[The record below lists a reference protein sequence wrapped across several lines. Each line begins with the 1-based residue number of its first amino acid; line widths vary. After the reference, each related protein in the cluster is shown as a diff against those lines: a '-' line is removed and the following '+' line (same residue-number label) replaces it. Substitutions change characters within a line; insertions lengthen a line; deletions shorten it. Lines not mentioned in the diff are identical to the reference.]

1 MPLERPSQFF
11 HRKTKEQEERLSE
24 EAARKQ
30 AIKDSKRLRG
40 PSSILGRDLQVETF
54 TPRPKPQKKVAEVE
68 QPKPEPTITEKINL
82 LSERIPESHMFWE
95 RLSGIENSI
104 SSLHM
109 DKLERDEVLRV
120 YENLEELKELVESIE
135 IPEVRYYEDEVDV
148 LIERDQQLLDNIE
161 ALSENTEHSIK
172 DVNDKI
178 LKGNVSFT
186 ELQERVESI
195 VIPDIEGNRE
205 GVDTLKRLHESLKE
219 AVNDIPNQKSRFDPS
234 PILESLSDLRDNL
247 TVNISDVSTKLNEKV
262 DALPEIRHYE
272 DDLDLL
278 QNFITEVKS
287 SIKYYDSDVDELKKN
302 ILDLGKTIGETINTK
317 VKNLQRGIREG
328 DKKQSKSLTEAI
340 DALPEVKYYDE
351 EINGIEVRINDLLT
365 TTTELPEVKYY
376 DDDVKSLTE
385 AVTALNKK
393 IDSIDIPDWTDVIE
407 NIKGEVAGIK
417 DLQADFD
424 QRWEKAAETK
434 DPLNNTEF
442 VTFEQMRQHYKTFI
456 ERVQIQLGTI
466 GGGGAVE
473 VMEMDDIA
481 ADFRAYPEN
490 YDRAY
495 LQHVYNPVTKK
506 SEFTATRV
514 FLSDVAVTGGINDLD
529 DVNVDVLQDGML
541 LVWNASSER
550 WTAVTPQSLGINND
564 FNPDPDIEDYGTYQ

>member
-11 HRKTKEQEERLSE
+11 DRKTKEDRQRSAKVAEEKSAVQE
-24 EAARKQ
+24 
-30 AIKDSKRLRG
+30 SKRLKG
-40 PSSILGRDLQVETF
+40 PSSILGRDLGVDTLE
-54 TPRPKPQKKVAEVE
+54 PRPRPRKTVQEVVEKRPE
-68 QPKPEPTITEKINL
+68 QTISEKINL
-82 LSERIPESHMFWE
+82 LSERIPESNMFWE

-109 DKLERDEVLRV
+109 DKLEREEVLKL
-120 YENLEELKELVESIE
+120 YENIEDLKDLVESIE
-135 IPEVRYYEDEVDV
+135 IPEVRYYEGDV
-148 LIERDQQLLDNIE
+148 QTLAERDEYLQGNIVE
-161 ALSENTEHSIK
+161 LEEKTEETIQE
-172 DVNDKI
+172 VNDRI
-178 LKGNVSFT
+178 LNSNVSFS
-186 ELQERVESI
+186 ELKERVDAI
-195 VIPDIEGNRE
+195 VIPDIEGNKE
-205 GVDTLKRLHESLKE
+205 EVETLKGLHESLKE
-219 AVNDIPNQKSRFDPS
+219 AVADIPNQQSRFDPS
-234 PILESLSDLRDNL
+234 PILESLSELRDNL
-247 TVNISDVSTKLNEKV
+247 TVNISEVSTELSEKV

-287 SIKYYDSDVDELKKN
+287 SIRYYDTDVDDLKKG

-317 VKNLQRGIREG
+317 VKNLQKGIRDG
-328 DKKQSKSLTEAI
+328 DRKQSKSLTEAI
-340 DALPEVKYYDE
+340 EALPEVKYYDE
-351 EINGIEVRINDLLT
+351 EINGIEVRINNLLNT
-365 TTTELPEVKYY
+365 ITELPEVKYY

-385 AVTALNKK
+385 SVKTLNKK
-393 IDSIDIPDWTDVIE
+393 IDGLDIPDWTDVIE
-407 NIKGEVAGIK
+407 NIRGEVAQIK

-442 VTFEQMRQHYKTFI
+442 VTFEQMRAHYRTFI

-473 VMEMDDIA
+473 IMEMDDIA

-490 YDRAY
+490 YDRSY

-506 SEFTATRV
+506 SEFTATKV
-514 FLSDVAVTGGINDLD
+514 FLADIAVTGGINDLD
-529 DVNVDVLQDGML
+529 DVDVTSLPDGAI
-541 LVWNASSER
+541 LVWNISSQK

-564 FNPDPDIEDYGTYQ
+564 FNPDPDIEDYGTYE

>member
-30 AIKDSKRLRG
+30 AAKDTKRLRG

-54 TPRPKPQKKVAEVE
+54 KPRPRPQKPVAKVE

-135 IPEVRYYEDEVDV
+135 IPEVRYYEEDVDV
-148 LIERDQQLLDNIE
+148 LAQRDQQLAEGIDELGE
-161 ALSENTEHSIK
+161 QTEQSIK
-172 DVNDKI
+172 EVNDKI
-178 LKGNVSFT
+178 LSGNVSFN

-205 GVDTLKRLHESLKE
+205 GVETLKSLHESLKE

-234 PILESLSDLRDNL
+234 PILESLSELRDNL
-247 TVNISDVSTKLNEKV
+247 TVNIGDVSKELNEKV

-278 QNFITEVKS
+278 QNFITEVKD
-287 SIKYYDSDVDELKKN
+287 SIRYYDTDVDELKKN
-302 ILDLGKTIGETINTK
+302 ILDLGKTIGETINNK
-317 VKNLQRGIREG
+317 VKNLQKNIREG
-328 DKKQSKSLTEAI
+328 DKKQNKSLTEAI

-351 EINGIEVRINDLLT
+351 EINVIEGRINNLLT
-365 TTTELPEVKYY
+365 TITELPEVKYY

-514 FLSDVAVTGGINDLD
+514 FLSDIAVTGGINDLD
-529 DVNVDVLQDGML
+529 DVNVDTLTDGML
-541 LVWNASSER
+541 LVWNASAEQ

>member
-1 MPLERPSQFF
+1 MPLERPSQYFQ
-11 HRKTKEQEERLSE
+11 RKTVEQEERLSE

-30 AIKDSKRLRG
+30 AIKDSKRLKG
-40 PSSILGRDLQVETF
+40 PSSILGRDLGVDTMK
-54 TPRPKPQKKVAEVE
+54 PRPRPQK
-68 QPKPEPTITEKINL
+68 PKPKAEKKAEPTITEKINL

-109 DKLERDEVLRV
+109 DKLERDEVLRL
-120 YENLEELKELVESIE
+120 YENIEDLKELVESIE
-135 IPEVRYYEDEVDV
+135 VPEVRYYEDDV
-148 LIERDQQLLDNIE
+148 QTLAERDEYLKGNIE
-161 ALSENTEHSIK
+161 ELEEKTEETIK
-172 DVNDKI
+172 EVNDRI
-178 LKGNVSFT
+178 LSGNVSFS
-186 ELQERVESI
+186 ELKERVDAI
-195 VIPDIEGNRE
+195 VIPDIEGNKE
-205 GVDTLKRLHESLKE
+205 EVETLKGLHETLKE
-219 AVNDIPNQKSRFDPS
+219 AVADIPNQKSRFDPS
-234 PILESLSDLRDNL
+234 PILESLSELRDNL
-247 TVNISDVSTKLNEKV
+247 TVNITDVSTELNEKV

-278 QNFITEVKS
+278 QNFITEVKD
-287 SIKYYDSDVDELKKN
+287 SIRYYDTDVDELKKN
-302 ILDLGKTIGETINTK
+302 ILDLGKTIGDTINNK
-317 VKNLQRGIREG
+317 VKNLQKNIREG
-328 DKKQSKSLTEAI
+328 DKKQNKSLTEAI

-351 EINGIEVRINDLLT
+351 EINGIETRIHSLLT
-365 TTTELPEVKYY
+365 TISELPEVKYY

-385 AVTALNKK
+385 AVTSLNRK

-407 NIKGEVAGIK
+407 NIKGEVASIK

-529 DVNVDVLQDGML
+529 DVNVDALQDGML
-541 LVWNASSER
+541 LIWNASAQQ
-550 WTAVTPQSLGINND
+550 WTAVSPQSLGINND

>member
-1 MPLERPSQFF
+1 
-11 HRKTKEQEERLSE
+11 
-24 EAARKQ
+24 
-30 AIKDSKRLRG
+30 
-40 PSSILGRDLQVETF
+40 
-54 TPRPKPQKKVAEVE
+54 
-68 QPKPEPTITEKINL
+68 
-82 LSERIPESHMFWE
+82 
-95 RLSGIENSI
+95 
-104 SSLHM
+104 M
-109 DKLERDEVLRV
+109 DKLEREEVLRL
-120 YENLEELKELVESIE
+120 YENIEDLKELVESIE
-135 IPEVRYYEDEVDV
+135 VPEVRYYEDDV
-148 LIERDQQLLDNIE
+148 QTLAERDEYLKGNIE
-161 ALSENTEHSIK
+161 ELEEKTEETIK
-172 DVNDKI
+172 EVNDRI
-178 LKGNVSFT
+178 LSGNVSFS
-186 ELQERVESI
+186 ELKERVDAI
-195 VIPDIEGNRE
+195 VIPDIEGNKE
-205 GVDTLKRLHESLKE
+205 EVETLKGLHETLKE
-219 AVNDIPNQKSRFDPS
+219 AVADIPNQKSRFDPS
-234 PILESLSDLRDNL
+234 PILESLSQLRDNL
-247 TVNISDVSTKLNEKV
+247 TVNISDVSTELNEKV

-278 QNFITEVKS
+278 QNFITEVKD
-287 SIKYYDSDVDELKKN
+287 SIRYYDTDVDELKKN
-302 ILDLGKTIGETINTK
+302 ILDLGKTIGETINNK
-317 VKNLQRGIREG
+317 VKNLQKNIREG

-351 EINGIEVRINDLLT
+351 EINGIETRINSLLT
-365 TTTELPEVKYY
+365 TITELPEVKYY

-385 AVTALNKK
+385 AVTQLNKK

-434 DPLNNTEF
+434 DPLNKDEF

-529 DVNVDVLQDGML
+529 DVNVDDLQDGML
-541 LVWNASSER
+541 LVWSSSAQR